1 MEVRD
6 DGKDLKKI
14 SGQHG
19 AAGLGLKNTR
29 ARLVELYGEDYSFSL
44 TRKENELTIAQI
56 VIPFTP
62 AREQPKGEMR

>member
-14 SGQHG
+14 SGQNG

-29 ARLVELYGEDYSFSL
+29 ARLSELYGEDYSFSL
-44 TRKENELTIAQI
+44 SRRENEWTVAQI
-56 VIPFTP
+56 VIPFSP
-62 AREQPKGEMR
+62 LKNSQRRVH